1 MFKKIPI
8 NSIYNCI
15 VIILIIAAVAIRG
28 GATFKW
34 MLPQEELSYSLEDIR
49 MAYTDAAKV
58 KLKSDGTIS
67 ILDNNNNKI
76 INALFS
82 GDFDAEFQGYAGKT
96 PVLIYFDNK
105 HIVSRVQLLK
115 NDESPEYIT
124 YITEKGLLNTWSNM
138 PIDTLLVNKPVD
150 AISGATYSSN
160 AIIKTVNKTL
170 GGYLSVQSQNQKT
183 DINGL
188 LKSVLTLILILLS
201 LSMLLKKWF
210 RKYYWYYLT
219 LIVLVFGF
227 WFKQMLSLET
237 LHTWILK
244 GMPWQ
249 SNWELITVL
258 IIAIAVALLGHKN
271 YYCTYLCPMGAIQMI
286 ASKISPLKKKG
297 LQLKISKVTLR
308 SVYLTFIWVSLILG
322 YTVPLSDMEPFKAFS
337 FTVASDIM
345 LIAGVVIVLLS
356 FIFNRPWCQLCPT
369 GCLLNSVPSLKSK
382 KQNHAK

>member
-15 VIILIIAAVAIRG
+15 VIILIVVAVAIRG
-28 GATFKW
+28 GATFRW
-34 MLPQEELSYSLEDIR
+34 MLPQKEFSYSLKDIQV
-49 MAYTDAAKV
+49 AYKDAAKV
-58 KLKSDGTIS
+58 KLKSEGTIS

-76 INALFS
+76 TNALFS
-82 GDFDAEFQGYAGKT
+82 GDFNAEFQGYAGKI

-105 HIVSRVQLLK
+105 HVVSRVQLLK

-138 PIDTLLVNKPVD
+138 PIDTLLINKYVD

-170 GGYLSVQSQNQKT
+170 GGYLSVQAQYQKN

-210 RKYYWYYLT
+210 RKYYLYYLI
-219 LIVLVFGF
+219 LIVMVSGF

-237 LHTWILK
+237 IHTWIMK

-297 LQLKISKVTLR
+297 LQLKISKVSLR
-308 SVYLTFIWVSLILG
+308 SVYLTFIWVSLIFG

-345 LIAGVVIVLLS
+345 LIAGVVIVLMS

>member
-15 VIILIIAAVAIRG
+15 VIILIVVAVAIRG
-28 GATFKW
+28 GATFRW
-34 MLPQEELSYSLEDIR
+34 MLPQKEFSYSLKDIQV
-49 MAYTDAAKV
+49 AYKDAAKV
-58 KLKSDGTIS
+58 KLKSEGTIS

-76 INALFS
+76 TNALFS
-82 GDFDAEFQGYAGKT
+82 GDFNAEFQGYAGKI

-105 HIVSRVQLLK
+105 HVVSRVQLLK

-138 PIDTLLVNKPVD
+138 PIDTLLINKYVD

-170 GGYLSVQSQNQKT
+170 GGYLSVQAQYQKN

-210 RKYYWYYLT
+210 RKYYLYYLI
-219 LIVLVFGF
+219 LIVMVSGF

-237 LHTWILK
+237 IHTWIMK

-297 LQLKISKVTLR
+297 LQLKISKVSLR

-345 LIAGVVIVLLS
+345 LIAGVVIVLMS